1 MSRGHLSHIEA
12 PNMVSSFS
20 ISILFDICEALKIQ
34 LKNRFTGSDFR
45 SLRRAVQSSTLK
57 TRKLSGKFDQS
68 FRFCCA
74 ANLGRRGYTGDCE
87 LQRAFRAQ
95 PPSAALSVRWPPAF
109 RPWRAT
115 ASVAA
120 QPRSGAAALR
130 RSRAPAHGAG
140 QRGAKR
146 LADGGHKSFAPRHYL
161 PPKTTNDLCYNN
173 TSGAAGKVIKC
184 PGLANSIVVLKNNMQ
199 NQQSL
204 TLFTSCFTGNF
215 TINT

>member
-1 MSRGHLSHIEA
+1 MRVTTSPLKTFFAKPTLRAAPSHKGGVALISQEELAERVHMSRGHLSHIEA

-20 ISILFDICEALKIQ
+20 ISILFDICEALEIQ

-95 PPSAALSVRWPPAF
+95 PPSAALSVRWPLAF
-109 RPWRAT
+109 RPWCAT

-120 QPRSGAAALR
+120 QPRSGAWRRAA
-130 RSRAPAHGAG
+130 RSKKTCG
-140 QRGAKR
+140 RGPQVFRTQA
-146 LADGGHKSFAPRHYL
+146 
-161 PPKTTNDLCYNN
+161 
-173 TSGAAGKVIKC
+173 
-184 PGLANSIVVLKNNMQ
+184 
-199 NQQSL
+199 
-204 TLFTSCFTGNF
+204 LFTTKNDKRFML
-215 TINT
+215 